1 MQSTYTW
8 SKNLGIFGQVGSTY
22 TNAVDRHADYAL
34 LADTRVH
41 DFRTN
46 GTFELPI
53 GPNKLFFRNSTGA
66 LARILENWQ
75 MSWIV
80 NVNSGAP
87 VSLGAQSMLYANGT
101 ADIVG
106 PFDTKGK
113 VQWQEGGSSGSY
125 FMRGSLMQIRDP
137 QCATVSTLQN
147 LRNSCT
153 LNAVADTNTGQ
164 VLLQNPL
171 PGTRGNSGIRSVEGP
186 GIWRFDANVAKS
198 VKVGEAKTVQ
208 FRLDATNVFNHPEPA
223 TPILDVN
230 NANFGLITGV
240 NAKSTLHRQF
250 QVQLRF
256 TF

>member
-1 MQSTYTW
+1 
-8 SKNLGIFGQVGSTY
+8 
-22 TNAVDRHADYAL
+22 VDRHADYAL

-46 GTFELPI
+46 RTFKLPL
-53 GPNKLFFRNSTGA
+53 GPNTLFFRNSTGA

-75 MSWIV
+75 TSWIV
-80 NVNSGAP
+80 NLNSGAP
-87 VSLGAQSMLYANGT
+87 VSLAAQSMFYANGT
-101 ADIVG
+101 ADIVA

-113 VQWQEGGSSGSY
+113 VRWQEDRSSGKY
-125 FMRGSLMQIRDP
+125 FMEGALKQIRDP
-137 QCATVSTLQN
+137 QCANVSTLQN

-153 LNAVADTNTGQ
+153 RNAVANAQTGQ
-164 VLLQNPL
+164 VLLQSPL
-171 PGTRGNSGIRSVEGP
+171 PGTRGNSGQRSVEGP
-186 GIWRFDANVAKS
+186 GVWRFDANIAKS
-198 VKVGEAKTVQ
+198 VKVSETKTLQ
-208 FRLDATNVFNHPEPA
+208 FRLDATNVFNHPDPA

-250 QVQLRF
+250 QAQLRF